1 MSDRRVLV
9 VAYYFPPLG
18 GVGVQR
24 TLKFVE
30 HLPTAG
36 WQPVVV
42 APRGATYRVMDPSSV
57 ELLPPGLEV
66 HRALS
71 LEPARIRAAVRG
83 LVRIA
88 VFRGRRRR
96 GSIVPRPAAAA
107 GPDNRRPGGG
117 PRRWLN
123 LAWRAGVRALF
134 VPDEQMAWIPAAA
147 RTGVRV
153 DRRQPVEVLYSS
165 SPPAST
171 HLAAGLIKALT
182 GRPWVADFRDP
193 WVGNAF
199 ASPPSP
205 LHRAAERWLEQ
216 WVIARADRVVFATPG
231 LLARYASR
239 YPTRSDRFV
248 TITNGYDRAELG
260 EPEPHNRG
268 ADEPFRLV
276 YAGSVYG
283 EQELR
288 IFLDGLALATERRP
302 NLSDQLRVEFVG
314 WMTPPNKA
322 LAARRAAKLE
332 PILSVAGQVPRS
344 EALARLRSAD
354 ASLLL
359 LGDGPDRDLFV
370 GAKLFEAIGL
380 DRQLLAMAPP
390 GDTRDILAE
399 LDWGVVADPEPSSV
413 ADALLRLL
421 DSPPPEGRADPTG
434 RYERSRL
441 AARLA
446 DVLAE
451 AATPRA
457 EGGGGA

>member
-1 MSDRRVLV
+1 MSGRRVLV

-24 TLKFVE
+24 TLKFIE
-30 HLPTAG
+30 HLPRAG

-42 APRGATYRVMDPSSV
+42 APRGATYRVMDPSAV
-57 ELLPPGLEV
+57 ERLPPELEV

-71 LEPARIRAAVRG
+71 LEPAGVRGAVRG
-83 LVRIA
+83 VVRHAIGP
-88 VFRGRRRR
+88 FRGRHAQDPVVA
-96 GSIVPRPAAAA
+96 GPAAS
-107 GPDNRRPGGG
+107 GGRDNRQPGG

-123 LAWRAGVRALF
+123 LAWRAGVRTLF

-147 RTGVRV
+147 RVGARV
-153 DRRQPVEVLYSS
+153 HRRQPVEVLYSS

-205 LHRAAERWLEQ
+205 LHRAAERWLER

-231 LLARYASR
+231 LRARYVSR

-260 EPEPHNRG
+260 EPEPHHRG
-268 ADEPFRLV
+268 THEPFRLV

-283 EQELR
+283 EAELR
-288 IFLDGLALATERRP
+288 IFLDGLALAAERRP
-302 NLSDQLRVEFVG
+302 NLSDRLRVDFVG
-314 WMTPPNKA
+314 WMTPPNQA
-322 LAARRAAKLE
+322 LALQRAAKLE
-332 PILSVAGQVPRS
+332 PILSIAGQVPRS
-344 EALARLRSAD
+344 EAIVRVRSAD

-359 LGDGPDRDLFV
+359 LADGPDRDLFI

-399 LDWGVVADPEPSSV
+399 LNWGVVADPEPSSV

-421 DSPPPEGRADPTG
+421 DSPLPEGPADPAG
-434 RYERSRL
+434 RYDRSGL

-446 DVLAE
+446 TVLAE
-451 AATPRA
+451 VAASHV
-457 EGGGGA
+457 EGSR

>member
-1 MSDRRVLV
+1 MSGRRVLV

-42 APRGATYRVMDPSSV
+42 APRGATYRVMDPASV
-57 ELLPPGLEV
+57 DLLPPGLEV

-71 LEPARIRAAVRG
+71 VEPAGIRAAVRG
-83 LVRIA
+83 VVQHAIRP
-88 VFRGRRRR
+88 FRGRHAPVRTMAGRARANGNGGRRT
-96 GSIVPRPAAAA
+96 
-107 GPDNRRPGGG
+107 GGG

-123 LAWRAGVRALF
+123 QAWRAGVRTLF

-147 RTGVRV
+147 RVGARV
-153 DRRQPVEVLYSS
+153 DRRSPVEVLYSS

-171 HLAAGLIKALT
+171 HIAAGLIKALT

-239 YPTRSDRFV
+239 YPTRSGRFI

-260 EPEPHNRG
+260 DSPPNNRG
-268 ADEPFRLV
+268 TDEPFRLV

-283 EQELR
+283 ERELR
-288 IFLDGLALATERRP
+288 IFLDGLALAAERRP
-302 NLSDQLRVEFVG
+302 SLSDRLRVEFVG
-314 WMTPPNKA
+314 WMTPRNQA
-322 LAARRAAKLE
+322 LALQRAAKLE
-332 PILSVAGQVPRS
+332 PILSIAGQVPRS
-344 EALARLRSAD
+344 EALARVRSAD

-359 LGDGPDRDLFV
+359 LGDGPDRELFV

-380 DRQLLAMAPP
+380 DRQLLAMAPA

-399 LDWGVVADPEPSSV
+399 LHWGVVADPTPSSV
-413 ADALLRLL
+413 ADALLQLL
-421 DSPPPEGRADPTG
+421 DSPLPERPADPAG
-434 RYERSRL
+434 RYERSGLAERL
-441 AARLA
+441 AN
-446 DVLAE
+446 VLSE
-451 AATPRA
+451 AAASRD
-457 EGGGGA
+457 EGGD